1 MRQLKIGDRIITDND
16 CFVIAEIGSNHMGD
30 LELAEEMIIEAAY
43 CGADAVK
50 FQVRD
55 NTKMFTKSLLDSPY
69 DNELSY
75 GKTYGE
81 HREHL
86 DWFGKQELQFLQAVA
101 DKHGILFFATPFEE
115 KSADLLE
122 SLDVPL
128 YKIASCDVT
137 NIPLI
142 MHVAEFGKPMIIS
155 TGGATMAEIHD
166 LWFKLQWYTRQN
178 FALLHCVSL
187 YPNIDKTLNLRTIQ
201 TLKDTYKKYIIG
213 FSSHHPG
220 LLPLYIARTLGASIF
235 EVHFTMSRGNRGTDH
250 GFSFEPQGLKKL
262 CDDLPRIG
270 VMAGSYEKKVQP
282 GEKEGFIKKFGKGI
296 YLKRPLKAGNVLNK
310 EDICIKSPAGSLKP
324 HESGE
329 IIGKT
334 LINDVS
340 TGICLERGD
349 FD

>member
-1 MRQLKIGDRIITDND
+1 MRQLKIRERIITDND
-16 CFVIAEIGSNHMGD
+16 CFIIAEIGANHMGD
-30 LELAEEMIIEAAY
+30 MTLAEEMIIEAAY
-43 CGADAVK
+43 CGVDAVK

-55 NTKMFTKSLLDSPY
+55 NTEMFTKTLLNSPY

-86 DWFGKQELQFLQAVA
+86 DWFDKQELRLLQAVA
-101 DKHGILFFATPFEE
+101 DKHGVLFFATPFEE
-115 KSADLLE
+115 KSADMLE

-142 MHVAEFGKPMIIS
+142 MHVAGFGKPMIIS
-155 TGGATMAEIHD
+155 TGGATIEEIVELHAAV
-166 LWFKLQWYTRQN
+166 WPINRN

-187 YPNIDKTLNLRTIQ
+187 YPNTDEVLNLKIVEY
-201 TLKDTYKKYIIG
+201 LKWAFPENLIG

-220 LLPLYIARTLGASIF
+220 LLPLYVARSFGASVF

-250 GFSFEPQGLKKL
+250 GFSLEPQGLKKL

-270 VMAGSYEKKVQP
+270 VMAGNYEKRVQP
-282 GEKEGFIKKFGKGI
+282 GEKAGFIKKFGKGI
-296 YLKRPLKAGNVLNK
+296 YLKRPLIAGSVLNS
-310 EDICIKSPAGSLKP
+310 EDICIKSPAGGLKP

-334 LINDVS
+334 LINDTS
-340 TGICLERGD
+340 TGICLERGS

>member
-1 MRQLKIGDRIITDND
+1 MRQLKIGGRIITDND

-30 LELAEEMIIEAAY
+30 MALAEEMIIEAAY

-55 NTKMFTKSLLDSPY
+55 NAEMFTKTLLNSPY
-69 DNELSY
+69 NNELSY

-81 HREHL
+81 HRWYL
-86 DWFGKQELQFLQAVA
+86 DWFGKKELQELQAVA
-101 DKHGILFFATPFEE
+101 DKHGVLFFATPFEQ
-115 KSADLLE
+115 KSADMLK

-137 NIPLI
+137 NIPLVQY
-142 MHVAEFGKPMIIS
+142 VARFGEPMIIS
-155 TGGATMAEIHD
+155 TGGATIEEIVELHD
-166 LWFKLQWYTRQN
+166 AVRPINSNYAF
-178 FALLHCVSL
+178 LHCISL
-187 YPNIDKTLNLRTIQ
+187 YPNVDEVLNLKIVEY
-201 TLKDTYKKYIIG
+201 LKWAFPENLIG

-220 LLPLYIARTLGASIF
+220 LLPLYVARSFGASVF

-250 GFSFEPQGLKKL
+250 GFSLEPQGLKKL

-270 VMAGSYEKKVQP
+270 VMAGDCEKTLQP

-296 YLKRPLKAGNVLNK
+296 YLKRPLLAGSVLNS
-310 EDICIKSPAGSLKP
+310 ECICIKSPAGGLKP

-329 IIGKT
+329 IIGKI
-334 LINDVS
+334 LINDTA
-340 TGICLERGD
+340 TGESLERRD